1 MISVVRCL
9 VESFSHVSVSAT
21 MCGQLWKNFRRDVR
35 LSMFFFFERD
45 LMLRW
50 RMFRDGMVAVDI
62 MCVFWLNYIFNAI
75 IEKELK
81 FVCTL
86 LVFMM
91 SIVMSLVSVILVLM
105 ISS

>member
-1 MISVVRCL
+1 MQQCVV
-9 VESFSHVSVSAT
+9 S
-21 MCGQLWKNFRRDVR
+21 CGRILGEMLDYQC
-35 LSMFFFFERD
+35 FFFFERD